1 MDTDF
6 DSEYLHSDTSD
17 GILKCFYRVY
27 NELGIGFLES
37 VYEKALCQELSEFGF
52 NVNSQFPIHVYYKG
66 QMVGDFKADII
77 VDNKVLIELK
87 AARAMDPIF
96 AAQVLNYLRATE
108 IEVGLLLNFGS
119 KPQIKRLLF
128 DNSRKKFM

>member
-1 MDTDF
+1 MDMDS
-6 DSEYLHSDTSD
+6 DSEYLHSDISD

-37 VYEKALCQELSEFGF
+37 VYETALCQELSEFGF
-52 NVNSQFPIHVYYKG
+52 NVNSQVPIHVYYKG

-77 VDNKVLIELK
+77 VGNKVLIEWK
-87 AARAMDPIF
+87 AARAMDPLCE
-96 AAQVLNYLRATE
+96 AQVLNYLRATK
-108 IEVGLLLNFGS
+108 IEVGLLLNFGP

-128 DNSRKKFM
+128 DNSRKIFM

>member
-37 VYEKALCQELSEFGF
+37 VYEKALCQELCEYGF
-52 NVNSQFPIHVYYKG
+52 NVESQIPIPVYYKG
-66 QMVGDFKADII
+66 KNVGNFKADIN
-77 VDNKVLIELK
+77 VDNKVMIELK
-87 AARAMDPIF
+87 AARAMAPLF
-96 AAQVLNYLRATE
+96 EAQVLNYLRVTK
-108 IEVGLLLNFGS
+108 IEVGLLLNFGP